1 VKGQL
6 AAVFALVTALFA
18 TVIPTHARADGP
30 ITYTV
35 EPWDLDGAF
44 GIVQTRTQ
52 LQLGG
57 SMCPCEKVPYP
68 ADGLHN
74 QEGVDALAR
83 VPFKT
88 GDTLMGF
95 SLGTQVISMFLATHT
110 LPAGVKVV
118 LLGDT
123 FWRNDQFLA
132 QGTGV
137 PLNIANQVTMVAN
150 EYDGWSDQPDI
161 TSSPGYS
168 LAQQNANAGMF
179 RFHNYVK
186 ARLND
191 PANVVTA
198 KGNIT
203 AILIPTQ
210 KLPLNGSMRDRGE
223 NAQADA
229 LDAQQRAQIDSAY
242 SRPAPTPAQLAAA
255 TPQQVER

>member
-1 VKGQL
+1 M
-6 AAVFALVTALFA
+6 ALFA

-35 EPWDLDGAF
+35 EPFDLDGVF
-44 GIVQTRTQ
+44 GVVQNVTQ

-74 QEGVDALAR
+74 QAGVDALAR
-83 VPFKT
+83 VPFKA

-95 SLGTQVISMFLATHT
+95 SLGTQVISQFLATHT
-110 LPAGVKVV
+110 LPGGVMVV

-132 QGTGV
+132 HGVGV
-137 PLNIANQVTMVAN
+137 PPDIANQVTMVAN

-161 TSSPGYS
+161 TSSPGYG
-168 LAQQNANAGMF
+168 LAQQNANAGKF
-179 RFHNYVK
+179 RVHDYVK

-191 PANVVTA
+191 PANVVTTR
-198 KGNIT
+198 GNIT

-210 KLPLNGSMRDRGE
+210 KLPLNGS
-223 NAQADA
+223 
-229 LDAQQRAQIDSAY
+229 LDADPRALIDSAY
-242 SRPAPTPAQLAAA
+242 SRPAPSPAQLAAA
-255 TPQQVER
+255 TPQQVEA